1 MPQHHHEDEHH
12 VEERFRREEKR
23 MAKKERK
30 IASATDRSKFKKTDQ
45 KMVQKAS
52 PPKNTEH
59 LLRGRVISIIAQEIN
74 VLHDQ
79 QLYRCVLRGVLKKDK
94 NQQKN
99 LIVVGD
105 YVLFDAPHPKE
116 GVIEYVE
123 PRTTV
128 LSRADN
134 LSRRKEQLIASNID
148 QVLITVSVMFPPL
161 KSSIIDRY
169 IIATRK
175 GGMEP
180 VIVINKIDLLED
192 QQFPEETRN
201 QQREVLNDCIEIY
214 RKANIPVILVSANKG
229 EGLADLRQV
238 LQDKSS
244 VFSGQSGVGKSSL
257 INSLTDYQ
265 LRVGDVVEK
274 TLKGSH
280 TTTMAQ
286 LMALAFG
293 GWCIDT
299 PGIKSFGLWQLKRED
314 VEQYFPE
321 INELSHECKYQDCR
335 HLHEVGCAVLPA
347 LERGEIPFKRFES
360 YQILIDSLSA
370 EHRPR

>member
-1 MPQHHHEDEHH
+1 MPRDHHEDEHH
-12 VEERFRREEKR
+12 AEERFRREEKQ

-30 IASATDRSKFKKTDQ
+30 IASSTDRSKFKKTDQ
-45 KMVQKAS
+45 KMVQKSS
-52 PPKNTEH
+52 PPKNIDN
-59 LLRGRVISIIAQEIN
+59 LLRGRVISIIGQVIN
-74 VLHDQ
+74 VLYEKE
-79 QLYRCVLRGVLKKDK
+79 LFRCVLRGLLKKEK

-99 LIVVGD
+99 IVAVGD
-105 YVLFDAPHPKE
+105 YVLFEPSNPQE

-161 KSSIIDRY
+161 KTSIIDRY

-180 VIVINKIDLLED
+180 VIVINKIDILDDTE
-192 QQFPEETRN
+192 FPEETRA
-201 QQREVLNDCIEIY
+201 QQRELLEDCLEIY
-214 RKANIPVILVSANKG
+214 PKANIPIVCVSASSGKG
-229 EGLADLRQV
+229 LDELRQV
-238 LQDKSS
+238 MQDKSS

-265 LRVGDVVEK
+265 LRVGGIVEK

-280 TTTMAQ
+280 TTTKAE
-286 LMALAFG
+286 LMPLAFG

-314 VEQYFPE
+314 VEHYFPE
-321 INELSHECKYQDCR
+321 ISELSHACKYQDCR

-347 LERGEIPFKRFES
+347 LEKGEVAFSRFES

>member
-1 MPQHHHEDEHH
+1 MSRDHHEDEHH
-12 VEERFRREEKR
+12 VEERFRREEKQ

-30 IASATDRSKFKKTDQ
+30 IASSTDRSKFKKTDQ
-45 KMVQKAS
+45 KMVQKCF
-52 PPKNTEH
+52 PQKNLEA
-59 LLRGRVISIIAQEIN
+59 LLRGRVISIIGQVVN
-74 VLHDQ
+74 VLYEKA
-79 QLYRCVLRGVLKKDK
+79 LFRCVLRGVLKKDK

-99 LIVVGD
+99 IVAVGD
-105 YVLFDAPHPKE
+105 YVLFEESNPQE

-148 QVLITVSVMFPPL
+148 QVLITVSVMLPPL
-161 KSSIIDRY
+161 KTSIIDRY

-180 VIVINKIDLLED
+180 VIVINKIDILDDPEFPEEMRTQQRELLED
-192 QQFPEETRN
+192 C
-201 QQREVLNDCIEIY
+201 LEIY
-214 RKANIPVILVSANKG
+214 PKANIPIVCVSASTGKG
-229 EGLADLRQV
+229 LDELRHI
-238 LQDKSS
+238 LQNKSS

-257 INSLTDYQ
+257 INSLTDYD
-265 LRVGDVVEK
+265 LRVGGIVEK

-280 TTTMAQ
+280 TTTKAE
-286 LMALAFG
+286 LMPLAFG

-314 VEQYFPE
+314 IEHYFPE
-321 INELSHECKYQDCR
+321 ISELSCACKYQDCR
-335 HLHEVGCAVLPA
+335 HLHEVGCKVLPA
-347 LERGEIPFKRFES
+347 LERGEISFSRFES
-360 YQILIDSLSA
+360 YQVLIDSLSA